1 MGVKWVG
8 VGGGG
13 GGGWWVCVC
22 VEGGGA
28 RGGRANAG
36 GRMAEVWAN
45 GVCVRV
51 RDGAMR
57 DAARPHAA
65 RRAAGGGRG
74 G

>member
-1 MGVKWVG
+1 MWEVV
-8 VGGGG
+8 VVVDGGSA
-13 GGGWWVCVC
+13 CVWRR
-22 VEGGGA
+22 GGA